1 MTPFVVLEGRAAA
14 LMLPNIDTDI
24 IIRIERLTGVSHAN
38 LGEFAFESFRYRED
52 GSADPDF
59 FLNKPAFQ
67 NTRILVAG
75 CNFACGSSREGAV
88 WSLMQAGIRCV
99 IAESFGDIFYN
110 NCFMN
115 GLLPVVLPKT
125 DVEALAVELTGGADM
140 VVDLRQR
147 CVITP
152 SGRVVPF
159 EIDPLRR
166 EAMLEGLDAISSTM
180 RHAGAIKS
188 WQARDRQERPWVWD
202 TGRSLEG

>member
-1 MTPFVVLEGRAAA
+1 
-14 LMLPNIDTDI
+14 
-24 IIRIERLTGVSHAN
+24 
-38 LGEFAFESFRYRED
+38 
-52 GSADPDF
+52 
-59 FLNKPAFQ
+59 
-67 NTRILVAG
+67 
-75 CNFACGSSREGAV
+75 
-88 WSLMQAGIRCV
+88 MQAGIRCV

-152 SGRVVPF
+152 
-159 EIDPLRR
+159 
-166 EAMLEGLDAISSTM
+166 
-180 RHAGAIKS
+180 IKS